1 MTIFYFTST
10 GNGLAVA
17 KKISGQCGVA
27 PNLVSI
33 PQIIDSPA
41 VECSDDT
48 IGIIFPIYGFY
59 CPKMVRR
66 FLERAKLA
74 ADYIFAIGTYGNKEG
89 ACMRNVQRK
98 AAELGIRVDYAK
110 ALLMVD
116 NYLPGF
122 DVDDQISKLP
132 QKKTDEKL
140 ASIIAD
146 IAARKKLAATASV
159 GDVALAAAIQAG
171 ENTFMKATMARNYII
186 DAKCAKCGTCAKTC
200 PSGNISVADRVA
212 FADKCEWCLGCVHL
226 CPKNAIH
233 LKNERSSKRWRHP
246 DVSLAEIIK
255 SNDRTAAQ

>member
-10 GNGLAVA
+10 GNSFAVA
-17 KKISGQCGVA
+17 KKIGGESA
-27 PNLVSI
+27 TLISM
-33 PQIIDSPA
+33 PQIIDEPA
-41 VECSDDT
+41 IEYSDGA
-48 IGIIFPIYGFY
+48 IGIIFPIYGFG
-59 CPKMVRR
+59 CPKMARR

-98 AAELGIRVDYAK
+98 AADLGVRVDYAK

-132 QKKTDEKL
+132 QKKTGEKL

-146 IAARKKLAATASV
+146 IAARKKLTATASV
-159 GDVALAAAIQAG
+159 GDVALTAAIQAG
-171 ENTFMKATMARNYII
+171 ENTFMKATAARNYII
-186 DAKCAKCGTCAKTC
+186 DDKCAKCGTCAKIC
-200 PSGNISVADRVA
+200 PSGNISVADKVT

-233 LKNERSSKRWRHP
+233 LKNERSGKRCS
-246 DVSLAEIIK
+246 VI
-255 SNDRTAAQ
+255 